1 MLAERYFRQCTY
13 LATNR
18 LWLIIV
24 ITYTVVRVEKGVNI
38 QLRRF
43 RMRFPNHPDDDGMTL
58 VIRSVIING

>member
-1 MLAERYFRQCTY
+1 MVMLAKRYFRQCTY

-38 QLRRF
+38 
-43 RMRFPNHPDDDGMTL
+43 
-58 VIRSVIING
+58 

>member
-1 MLAERYFRQCTY
+1 MVMLAERYFRQCTY

-43 RMRFPNHPDDDGMTL
+43 RMRFPNHPLLLMGK
-58 VIRSVIING
+58 